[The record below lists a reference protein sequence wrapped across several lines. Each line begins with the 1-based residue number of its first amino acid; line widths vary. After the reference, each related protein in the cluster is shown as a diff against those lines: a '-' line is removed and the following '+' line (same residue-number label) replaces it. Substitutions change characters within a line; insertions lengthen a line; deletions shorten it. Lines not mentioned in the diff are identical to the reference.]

1 MRFLEEE
8 IYGARC
14 ATLGIAEIRERE
26 LRGYKAKNKFA
37 REYWKLGSPPFVS
50 IPYRNIHACS
60 IICLYL
66 CCTSYEQASTQLSL
80 SLDDMAG
87 STAPV
92 KNFDPLDLATSG
104 SEETLLW
111 YRAAELKHSRVA
123 MLATT
128 GYIVQGSGIHFPGML
143 SHDVSFESLS
153 GMKPLDAWAAV
164 PDAGKAQILLTIFI
178 AELISEAKGDHYTKG
193 GSLPTIVFP
202 PIDFSGVNAETMS
215 KKQDSELNNG
225 RLAMIA
231 IMSFICANNVPGSV
245 PALIGNPAF

>member
-1 MRFLEEE
+1 MVRDVQRWESPRYEKE
-8 IYGARC
+8 VGR
-14 ATLGIAEIRERE
+14 AT
-26 LRGYKAKNKFA
+26 KQKNKSSSPGNVG
-37 REYWKLGSPPFVS
+37 GSTPTFRFPTPITHSCLLFSHTYVS
-50 IPYRNIHACS
+50 ILA
-60 IICLYL
+60 LFG
-66 CCTSYEQASTQLSL
+66 QASTQLSL

-87 STAPV
+87 STAPI

-111 YRAAELKHSRVA
+111 FRAAELKHSRVA

-178 AELISEAKGDHYTKG
+178 AEMISEAKGTHYTKG
-193 GSLPTIVFP
+193 GSNPTIVFP

-215 KKQDSELNNG
+215 KKQNSELNNG

-231 IMSFICANNVPGSV
+231 IMSFIAANNVPGSV